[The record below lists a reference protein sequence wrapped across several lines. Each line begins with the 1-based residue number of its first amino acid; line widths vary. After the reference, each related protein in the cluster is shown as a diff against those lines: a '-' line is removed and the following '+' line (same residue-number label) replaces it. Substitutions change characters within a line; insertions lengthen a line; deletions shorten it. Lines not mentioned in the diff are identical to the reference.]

1 MQWYND
7 TMTHWHTVQTVH
19 TVHLL
24 KKALMENFFL
34 CNVQFLFYFEH
45 MEITEP
51 LNCVFSVE
59 RTDSKEDDSDSNVS
73 FKYLWIVGKLL
84 LWKEKN

>member
-1 MQWYND
+1 
-7 TMTHWHTVQTVH
+7 
-19 TVHLL
+19 
-24 KKALMENFFL
+24 MENFFL
-34 CNVQFLFYFEH
+34 FNVQFLSYFEH

-51 LNCVFSVE
+51 LNYVFSVE

-73 FKYLWIVGKLL
+73 FKCLWIVGKLL